1 MSDFSSSLPDHE
13 QDGARCPIPAWALR
27 PLAIL
32 LPLAAIAV
40 MLWLVFR

>member
-1 MSDFSSSLPDHE
+1 MNDSFPLPDDE

-32 LPLAAIAV
+32 LPLLALATI
-40 MLWLVFR
+40 LWFALR

>member
-1 MSDFSSSLPDHE
+1 MSDSSSLPDNE

-32 LPLAAIAV
+32 LPLAALAAI
-40 MLWLVFR
+40 LWLAFR